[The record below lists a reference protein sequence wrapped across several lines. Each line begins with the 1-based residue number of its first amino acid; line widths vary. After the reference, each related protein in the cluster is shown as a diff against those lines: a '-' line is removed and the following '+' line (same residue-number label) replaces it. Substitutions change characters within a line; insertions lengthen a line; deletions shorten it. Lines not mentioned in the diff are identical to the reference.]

1 MGGFVPVVIRTSTI
15 RLRLPIQR
23 LCLTVQK
30 MKALR
35 SINVYLIKY
44 KWRLLLGA
52 LFVILSSVFSIYQG
66 VVVRDAT
73 NEIAK
78 LISSHVS
85 INTSR
90 FIVFGLTLLGLA
102 LMSGL
107 FLFFQRQTLIVM
119 SRHIEFDQKN
129 ELYAH
134 FQALDASFYKNHN
147 TGDLMNRI
155 SEDVGK
161 VRMYTGPAIMYLI
174 NTFAMTVIILIFML
188 SINWQLSLLVFAP
201 LPLLSYV
208 IYKVSDTINKRST
221 IVQQELSKLTSH
233 AQETFSAVRVIK
245 AYAREE
251 HYTNEL
257 EKLNVHY
264 KKQNLRLTLVEA
276 FFQPVMVLMVGISVI
291 VTVWYGG
298 HLVIGKTIEMG
309 NITEFIVYVYKLTWP
324 FASLGWVTSLIQ
336 RAAASQE
343 RINEFMQYKSAIQNT
358 PEVSTPIEGNISF
371 KDVSF
376 TYPDTHIEALRNFNM
391 EIGKGETV
399 GIKGQIGSGKS
410 TLANLI
416 TRLYDVSSGQLL
428 IDGVPIQKHDL
439 SALRKSIG
447 YVPQEVF
454 LFSDTIKNNIAFS
467 VDRHYTDEEVYQAA
481 KDAGVY
487 DNIMSFPQ
495 GFDTMVGE
503 RGITLSGG
511 QKQRISI
518 ARAIISR
525 PRILIFDDCLSAVD
539 VETEELILRNLQ
551 KVMKDKTSII
561 ISHRDSALRYANK
574 IVEL

>member
-1 MGGFVPVVIRTSTI
+1 
-15 RLRLPIQR
+15 
-23 LCLTVQK
+23 
-30 MKALR
+30 MKALQ

-44 KWRLLLGA
+44 KWRLLAGGV
-52 LFVILSSVFSIYQG
+52 FVVLSSIFSIYQG
-66 VVVRDAT
+66 VVVRNAT
-73 NEIAK
+73 NEISK
-78 LISSHVS
+78 LISSHASV
-85 INTSR
+85 NTLT
-90 FIVFGLTLLGLA
+90 FITFGLTLLGLA
-102 LMSGL
+102 LSSGL

-129 ELYAH
+129 DLYAH
-134 FQALDASFYKNHN
+134 FQVLDASFYKNNN

-174 NTFAMTVIILIFML
+174 NTFATMVIVLIFML

-251 HYTNEL
+251 HYTSEL
-257 EKLNVHY
+257 EKLNANY

-276 FFQPVMVLMVGISVI
+276 FFQPVMILMVGISVI
-291 VTVWYGG
+291 VTVWFGG
-298 HLVIGKTIEMG
+298 KLVIGKTIEMG

-324 FASLGWVTSLIQ
+324 FASLGWVTSLVQ

-343 RINEFMQYKSAIQNT
+343 RINEFLHYRSAIQNT
-358 PEVSTPIEGNISF
+358 PEVIQPIDGRISF

-376 TYPDTHIEALRNFNM
+376 TYPDTNVEAIKHFDLEIEQ
-391 EIGKGETV
+391 GKTV

-416 TRLYDVSSGQLL
+416 TRLYDVSAGELL
-428 IDGVPIQKHDL
+428 IDGVPIRKHDL
-439 SALRKSIG
+439 STLRKSIG

-467 VDRHYTDEEVYQAA
+467 VDHAYSDEEIFQAA

-487 DNIMSFPQ
+487 DNIMSFPE
-495 GFDTMVGE
+495 GFDTVVGE
-503 RGITLSGG
+503 RGVTLSGG

-518 ARAIISR
+518 ARAIISK

-539 VETEELILRNLQ
+539 VETEELILNNLRT
-551 KVMKDKTSII
+551 VMKNKTSII
-561 ISHRDSALRYANK
+561 ISHRDSALRYADK
-574 IVEL
+574 VVEL

>member
-1 MGGFVPVVIRTSTI
+1 
-15 RLRLPIQR
+15 
-23 LCLTVQK
+23 
-30 MKALR
+30 MKALQ

-44 KWRLLLGA
+44 KWHLLLGA
-52 LFVILSSVFSIYQG
+52 VFVILSSVFSIYQG

-73 NEIAK
+73 NEIAQ
-78 LISSHVS
+78 LISSHASV
-85 INTSR
+85 NTGR

-102 LMSGL
+102 LTSGL

-134 FQALDASFYKNHN
+134 FQALDASFYKNHT

-257 EKLNVHY
+257 EKLNAHY

-276 FFQPVMVLMVGISVI
+276 FFQPVMVLMVGVSVI
-291 VTVWYGG
+291 ATVWYGG

-343 RINEFMQYKSAIQNT
+343 RINEFMNYKSAIENT
-358 PEVSTPIEGNISF
+358 PGVNAPIKGSISF

-376 TYPDTHIEALRNFNM
+376 TYPDTHIEALRNFSL
-391 EIGKGETV
+391 EIGQGTTV

-416 TRLYDVSSGQLL
+416 TRLYDVSSGQIL

-439 SALRKSIG
+439 STLRKSIG

-467 VDRHYTDEEVYQAA
+467 VNRHYTDEEIYQAA

-495 GFDTMVGE
+495 GFDTVVGE
-503 RGITLSGG
+503 RGVTLSGG

-539 VETEELILRNLQ
+539 VETEELILRNL
-551 KVMKDKTSII
+551 KTVMKDKTSII
-561 ISHRDSALRYANK
+561 ISHRDSALRYADK
-574 IVEL
+574 IVELS

>member
-1 MGGFVPVVIRTSTI
+1 
-15 RLRLPIQR
+15 
-23 LCLTVQK
+23 
-30 MKALR
+30 MKALQ

-78 LISSHVS
+78 LISSHAS

-134 FQALDASFYKNHN
+134 FQTLDASFYKNNN

-257 EKLNVHY
+257 EKLNAHY
-264 KKQNLRLTLVEA
+264 KKQNLKLTLVEA
-276 FFQPVMVLMVGISVI
+276 FFQPVMVLMVGVSVI
-291 VTVWYGG
+291 ATVWYGG

-343 RINEFMQYKSAIQNT
+343 RINEFMHYKSAIQNA
-358 PEVSTPIEGNISF
+358 PEVHVPIEGSISF
-371 KDVSF
+371 QNVGF
-376 TYPDTHIEALRNFNM
+376 TYPDTHIEALRNFSL
-391 EIGKGETV
+391 EIKQGETV

-467 VDRHYTDEEVYQAA
+467 VDRQYTDEEIYQAA
-481 KDAGVY
+481 RDAGVY

-495 GFDTMVGE
+495 GFDTVIGE
-503 RGITLSGG
+503 RGVTLSGG

-539 VETEELILRNLQ
+539 VETEELILKNLQ
-551 KVMKDKTSII
+551 RVMKDKTSII
-561 ISHRDSALRYANK
+561 ISHRDSALRYANN
-574 IVEL
+574 IVDLS

>member
-503 RGITLSGG
+503 RGVTLSGG

-561 ISHRDSALRYANK
+561 ISHRDSALRYADK

>member
-1 MGGFVPVVIRTSTI
+1 LELIFSIT
-15 RLRLPIQR
+15 L
-23 LCLTVQK
+23 
-30 MKALR
+30 KALQ

-44 KWRLLLGA
+44 KRRLLLGA

-66 VVVRDAT
+66 VVVRNAT

-78 LISSHVS
+78 LISSHASV
-85 INTSR
+85 NTR
-90 FIVFGLTLLGLA
+90 LFISFGLTLLGLA
-102 LMSGL
+102 LTSGL

-134 FQALDASFYKNHN
+134 FQTLDASFYKNNN

-174 NTFAMTVIILIFML
+174 NTCAMTVIILIFML

-257 EKLNVHY
+257 EKLNAHY
-264 KKQNLRLTLVEA
+264 KKQNLKLTLIEA

-291 VTVWYGG
+291 ATVWYGG

-343 RINEFMQYKSAIQNT
+343 RINEFMDYKSAIQNT
-358 PEVSTPIEGNISF
+358 PEVNTPIEGNISF

-376 TYPDTHIEALRNFNM
+376 TYPGTEIKALQHFNLEIEQ
-391 EIGKGETV
+391 GKTV

-416 TRLYDVSSGQLL
+416 TRLYDVTSGELL

-439 SALRKSIG
+439 STLRQSIG

-467 VDRHYTDEEVYQAA
+467 VNRNYTDEEIYQAA

-487 DNIMSFPQ
+487 DNIMSFPK

-503 RGITLSGG
+503 RGVTLSGG

-551 KVMKDKTSII
+551 TVMKGKTSII

>member
-1 MGGFVPVVIRTSTI
+1 
-15 RLRLPIQR
+15 
-23 LCLTVQK
+23 
-30 MKALR
+30 MKALQ
-35 SINVYLIKY
+35 SINVYLIRY
-44 KWRLLLGA
+44 KWHLLLGA
-52 LFVILSSVFSIYQG
+52 VFVILSSVFSIYQG

-78 LISSHVS
+78 LISSHAS
-85 INTSR
+85 IDTGK

-102 LMSGL
+102 LTSGL

-134 FQALDASFYKNHN
+134 FQALDASFYKNHH

-245 AYAREE
+245 AYAREA
-251 HYTNEL
+251 HYTAEL
-257 EKLNVHY
+257 EKLNAHY
-264 KKQNLRLTLVEA
+264 KKQNLKLTLVEA

-291 VTVWYGG
+291 ATVWYGG

-358 PEVSTPIEGNISF
+358 PEVSDPIEGSISF
-371 KDVSF
+371 RDVSF
-376 TYPDTHIEALRNFNM
+376 TYPDTHIEALRHFNM

-416 TRLYDVSSGQLL
+416 TRLYDVSSGELL

-439 SALRKSIG
+439 STLRKSIG

-467 VDRHYTDEEVYQAA
+467 VDRRYTDEEIYQAA
-481 KDAGVY
+481 RDAGVY

-495 GFDTMVGE
+495 GFDTVVGE
-503 RGITLSGG
+503 RGVTLSGG

-539 VETEELILRNLQ
+539 VETEELILGNL
-551 KVMKDKTSII
+551 KTVMKDKTSII

-574 IVEL
+574 IVELS

>member
-1 MGGFVPVVIRTSTI
+1 
-15 RLRLPIQR
+15 
-23 LCLTVQK
+23 
-30 MKALR
+30 MKALK

-66 VVVRDAT
+66 VVVRNAT

-78 LISSHVS
+78 LISSHASV
-85 INTSR
+85 NTR
-90 FIVFGLTLLGLA
+90 LFISFGLTLLGLA
-102 LMSGL
+102 LTSGL

-134 FQALDASFYKNHN
+134 FQTLDASFYKNNN

-174 NTFAMTVIILIFML
+174 NTCAMTVIILIFML

-257 EKLNVHY
+257 EKLNAHY
-264 KKQNLRLTLVEA
+264 KKQNLKLTLIEA

-291 VTVWYGG
+291 ATVWYGG

-343 RINEFMQYKSAIQNT
+343 RINEFMDYKSAIQNT
-358 PEVSTPIEGNISF
+358 PEVNVPIAGNISF

-376 TYPDTHIEALRNFNM
+376 TYPGTEIEALQHINL
-391 EIGKGETV
+391 EIGQGETV

-410 TLANLI
+410 TLANLV
-416 TRLYDVSSGQLL
+416 TRLYDVTSGELL

-439 SALRKSIG
+439 STLRQSIG

-467 VDRHYTDEEVYQAA
+467 VNRNYTDEEICQAA

-487 DNIMSFPQ
+487 DNIMSFPK

-503 RGITLSGG
+503 RGVTLSGG

-551 KVMKDKTSII
+551 TVMKGKTSII

-574 IVEL
+574 IVELS

>member
-1 MGGFVPVVIRTSTI
+1 
-15 RLRLPIQR
+15 
-23 LCLTVQK
+23 

-35 SINVYLIKY
+35 SINVYLIRY

-52 LFVILSSVFSIYQG
+52 VFVILSAVFSVYQG
-66 VVVRDAT
+66 VVVRNAT
-73 NEIAK
+73 NEIAR
-78 LISSHVS
+78 LISGHAS
-85 INTSR
+85 IETSR

-102 LMSGL
+102 LTSGL

-134 FQALDASFYKNHN
+134 FQTLDASFYKNNN

-174 NTFAMTVIILIFML
+174 NTFATTVIILAFML
-188 SINWQLSLLVFAP
+188 STNWQLSLLVFAP
-201 LPLLSYV
+201 LPLLSYA
-208 IYKVSDTINKRST
+208 IYKVSDTINKRSMV
-221 IVQQELSKLTSH
+221 VQQELSKLTAH

-245 AYAREE
+245 AYAREG
-251 HYTNEL
+251 HYTDEL
-257 EKLNVHY
+257 EKLNANY

-298 HLVIGKTIEMG
+298 NLVIGKTIEMG
-309 NITEFIVYVYKLTWP
+309 NVTEFIVYVYKLTWP

-343 RINEFMQYKSAIQNT
+343 RIDEFMQHRTAIRNT
-358 PEVSTPIEGNISF
+358 PKVNQPVLGNITF
-371 KDVSF
+371 NNVSF
-376 TYPDTHIEALRNFNM
+376 TYPDTGIHALKHLNL
-391 EIGKGETV
+391 EIGQGTTV

-410 TLANLI
+410 TLANLVM
-416 TRLYDVSSGQLL
+416 RLYDVSEGEILV
-428 IDGVPIQKHDL
+428 DGVPIQDHDL
-439 SALRKSIG
+439 YTLRKSIG

-454 LFSDTIKNNIAFS
+454 LFSDTIRNNIAFS
-467 VDRHYTDEEVYQAA
+467 VDHRYSDEEIYQAA

-495 GFDTMVGE
+495 GFDTVVGE
-503 RGITLSGG
+503 RGVTLSGG

-539 VETEELILRNLQ
+539 VETEELILNNLQ
-551 KVMKDKTSII
+551 KVMAGKTSII
-561 ISHRDSALRYANK
+561 ISHRDSALRYANQL
-574 IVEL
+574 VEL

>member
-1 MGGFVPVVIRTSTI
+1 
-15 RLRLPIQR
+15 
-23 LCLTVQK
+23 
-30 MKALR
+30 MKALQ

-73 NEIAK
+73 NEIAR

-134 FQALDASFYKNHN
+134 FQTLDASFYKNNN

-257 EKLNVHY
+257 EKLNAHY

-291 VTVWYGG
+291 ATVWYGG
-298 HLVIGKTIEMG
+298 YLVIGKTIEMG

-343 RINEFMQYKSAIQNT
+343 RINEFMNYKSAIQNT

-371 KDVSF
+371 RDVSF
-376 TYPDTHIEALRNFNM
+376 TYQDTHIEALRNFNM

-467 VDRHYTDEEVYQAA
+467 VDRHYTDEEIYQAA

-495 GFDTMVGE
+495 GFDTVVGE
-503 RGITLSGG
+503 RGVTLSGG

-551 KVMKDKTSII
+551 TVMKDKTSII

-574 IVEL
+574 VVEL